1 MVQGRAPAP
10 RDMNASTLKRPLV
23 DLSKPRSQ
31 RPMMGLDIEEWR
43 GEHNLSKYDAQYAL
57 GFRNSNH
64 YNKMC
69 ALPLLPE
76 ALELLIRLY
85 EEVPRERGW
94 ARYAIKELF
103 HLMYDP
109 ALEPFVGTE
118 LETWARVDLGTRFA
132 KIFGRSSARQY
143 QWLSDDRRRNDTDL
157 PAYAV
162 IECIL
167 SKLKQVDDPREVLER
182 VAKKVWAMRGVDLD
196 VEFRV
201 PTPDFPPTREKTGRK
216 PGVTSKKPA
225 ASPARKA
232 VARKA

>member
-1 MVQGRAPAP
+1 
-10 RDMNASTLKRPLV
+10 MNASTLKRPMV

-94 ARYAIKELF
+94 ARYSIKELF

-216 PGVTSKKPA
+216 PGVKSKKPA
-225 ASPARKA
+225 AAPAPARKQA
-232 VARKA
+232 AARKA